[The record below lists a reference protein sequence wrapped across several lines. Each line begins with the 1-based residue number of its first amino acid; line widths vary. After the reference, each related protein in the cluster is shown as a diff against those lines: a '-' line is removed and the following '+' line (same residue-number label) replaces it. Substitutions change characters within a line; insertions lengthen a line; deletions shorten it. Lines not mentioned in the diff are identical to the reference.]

1 MFLTLISKVSL
12 TTEQYKSFNK
22 SDKFR
27 RNNRNDW
34 LCGFSAVFVCCWS
47 SLQSGLGGNATD
59 RLALL
64 AIKAQIKQDL
74 HNYNVMSSWN
84 ESTHF
89 CMWHGVTCSRRHRQ
103 RVTNLDLQSQNL
115 VGKLSPNIGNLSF
128 LRELW
133 LQNNSFGHEIPPQIG
148 NLRRLQVLRLD
159 VNSFSGSIPHNISY
173 CFNLIVVDFTSNK
186 LVGKIPSEIGLLSKL
201 QKFVLQVTNVT
212 GQVPPSLGNLSSL
225 RVLSLIT
232 NNLMGNIP
240 SSLGQLKKLTF
251 LGLGG
256 NQLSGSIPSSIYNL
270 SSLVTFSMPFN
281 QIQGSL
287 PSDIGKTLPNLEVF
301 NVNSNQLTG
310 SVPPSI
316 FNVTSVWFFDF
327 GSNNLIGG
335 VPNLQKLHNLM
346 RFNIQYNNIGSGKDG
361 DLSFLSDLTNATQ
374 LRVLVI
380 DNNNFG
386 GTLPMSISNLST
398 KLEMFW
404 VGDDQIYGSIPSG
417 IGNLVSLESLL
428 LENSS
433 FTGNIPFDMGKLSN
447 LGELD
452 ISMNKLS
459 GNIPS
464 SLRNLTK
471 LFHLALHRN
480 HLEGSIP
487 SSLGECQGLQLL
499 NLSYNLLNGT
509 IPKQVFKLSSLSISL
524 DLSNNLF
531 TGSLPPEVGNLQSL
545 SELDI
550 SDNMLSGELPSSL
563 GGCESLEVLHLQG
576 NFFNGS
582 IPLSMSSVR
591 GIQDLD
597 LSRNNFSGEIPYFLE
612 GFRILNNLNLSFNQF
627 WGVVPTGGVFKNASA
642 ISVVGNTNLCS
653 LFANLKLPKCKSKE
667 TKKRRLSHR
676 VKLILPLVFGLIL
689 LGIAMVFSY
698 FFLCSSGKKRKE
710 ISLSTLGNTILQVSY
725 ATLLKATDGFSEANL
740 IGAGS
745 FGSVYKGVLDEDDK
759 AQLVAVKV
767 FNLLRHGASRS
778 FIAECEA
785 LRNIRHRNLVK
796 IITVCSS
803 VDFHGNDFKAL
814 VYEFMDNRSLEEWLH
829 PPTGTEEL
837 RDHVPKNLSL
847 LQRLEI
853 AIGVACALDY
863 LHNHCEAPIVHCDL
877 KPSNILLDNE
887 LTGHVSDFG
896 LARFLLQVTS
906 NVSAIQSQTSSV
918 GIRGTVGY
926 AAPEYGMGSE
936 VSTNGD
942 VYSFGILLL
951 EMFTGKRPTDNMFG
965 DSLNLHNFVK
975 MALPGQVTEIADTP
989 LLQEGTNENPNQCI
1003 TRIHKVEVCLSSI
1016 FRIGIACSAESATDR
1031 LKNIND
1037 AASELHSIRNTFLG

>member
-1 MFLTLISKVSL
+1 MGVLVLKLIL
-12 TTEQYKSFNK
+12 IY
-22 SDKFR
+22 
-27 RNNRNDW
+27 
-34 LCGFSAVFVCCWS
+34 LLFSAVFVCCWS

-89 CMWHGVTCSRRHRQ
+89 CMWHGVACSRRHHQ
-103 RVTNLDLQSQNL
+103 RVTKLDLQSQNL

-133 LQNNSFGHEIPPQIG
+133 LQNNSFSHEIPPQIG
-148 NLRRLQVLRLD
+148 NLHRLHVLRLD

-173 CFNLIVVDFTSNK
+173 CFNLIHVNFSRNK
-186 LVGKIPSEIGLLSKL
+186 LVGKIPSKIGLLSKL
-201 QKFVLQVTNVT
+201 QKFSLIFNNIT
-212 GQVPPSLGNLSSL
+212 GQVPPSFGNLSSL
-225 RVLSLIT
+225 WGLDIVN

-251 LGLGG
+251 LGLGL

-270 SSLVTFSMPFN
+270 SSLGTFSMPFN
-281 QIQGSL
+281 QIQGSI
-287 PSDIGKTLPNLEVF
+287 PSDIGRSLPNLEIF
-301 NVNSNQLTG
+301 NFGSNQLTG
-310 SVPPSI
+310 SIPPSI
-316 FNVTSVWFFDF
+316 FNVTSVWLFEVE
-327 GSNNLIGG
+327 GNNLIGQ
-335 VPNLQKLHNLM
+335 VPNLQKLHNLLY
-346 RFNIQYNNIGSGKDG
+346 FNIQFNNIGSGKDG
-361 DLSFLSDLTNATQ
+361 DLCFLSDLTNATQ
-374 LRVLVI
+374 LKDLVI
-380 DNNNFG
+380 NSNNFG
-386 GTLPMSISNLST
+386 GTLPMSVCNLST
-398 KLEMFW
+398 KLELFW
-404 VGDDQIYGSIPSG
+404 VGGNQIYGSIPSG
-417 IGNLVSLESLL
+417 IGNLVSLQSLYL
-428 LENSS
+428 GNNS
-433 FTGNIPFDMGKLSN
+433 FTGNIPSDMGKLSN
-447 LGELD
+447 LGRLD
-452 ISMNKLS
+452 IFMTKLS

-464 SLRNLTK
+464 SLGNLTR
-471 LFHLALHRN
+471 LYYLGLDGN
-480 HLEGSIP
+480 YLEGSIP
-487 SSLGECQGLQLL
+487 SGLGECHGLQAL

-509 IPKQVFKLSSLSISL
+509 IPKQVFRLSSLSISL

-531 TGSLPPEVGNLQSL
+531 TGSLSPEVGNFHSL
-545 SELDI
+545 SELDL

-591 GIQDLD
+591 GIRDLD
-597 LSRNNFSGEIPYFLE
+597 LSRNNFSGEIPNFLE
-612 GFRILNNLNLSFNQF
+612 GFRILSNLNLSFNQF

-653 LFANLKLPKCKSKE
+653 HVANLKLPKCKSKE
-667 TKKRRLSHR
+667 TKKRRLSR
-676 VKLILPLVFGLIL
+676 SLKLILPLVFGLAL

-698 FFLCSSGKKRKE
+698 FFLCSSRKKRKE

-725 ATLLKATDGFSEANL
+725 ATLLKVTDGFSEANL

-803 VDFHGNDFKAL
+803 VDFRGNDFKAL
-814 VYEFMDNRSLEEWLH
+814 VYEFMDNGSLEEWLH

-837 RDHVPKNLSL
+837 RDHVPKNLRL

-863 LHNHCEAPIVHCDL
+863 LHNHCEMPIVHCDL
-877 KPSNILLDNE
+877 KPSNVLLDNE

-896 LARFLLQVTS
+896 LVRFLSQLTS

-965 DSLNLHNFVK
+965 DNLNLHNFVK
-975 MALPGQVTEIADTP
+975 MAFPGQITEIADAP
-989 LLQEGTNENPNQCI
+989 LLEGGTNKNPNQCSGR
-1003 TRIHKVEVCLSSI
+1003 THKVEVCLSSI

>member
-1 MFLTLISKVSL
+1 MGVLVLKLIL
-12 TTEQYKSFNK
+12 IY
-22 SDKFR
+22 
-27 RNNRNDW
+27 
-34 LCGFSAVFVCCWS
+34 LLFSAVFVCCWS
-47 SLQSGLGGNATD
+47 SLQWGLGGNAMD

-89 CMWHGVTCSRRHRQ
+89 CMWHGVTCSRRHHQ
-103 RVTNLDLQSQNL
+103 RVTKLDLQSQNL

-133 LQNNSFGHEIPPQIG
+133 LQNNSFSQEIPPQIG

-159 VNSFSGSIPHNISY
+159 LNSFSGSIPHNISY
-173 CFNLIVVDFTSNK
+173 CFNLILVNFTRNK

-201 QKFVLQVTNVT
+201 QKISLQDTTVT

-225 RVLSLIT
+225 QLLALGS

-240 SSLGQLKKLTF
+240 SSLGQLKKLAI
-251 LGLGG
+251 LGLAI

-281 QIQGSL
+281 QFEGSI

-310 SVPPSI
+310 SIPSSI
-316 FNVTSVWFFDF
+316 FNVTSVWYFDV
-327 GSNNLIGG
+327 GHNNLIGR
-335 VPNLQKLHNLM
+335 VPNLQKLHNLVQ
-346 RFNIQYNNIGSGKDG
+346 FNIQYNNIGSGKDG

-374 LRVLVI
+374 LQRLGI
-380 DNNNFG
+380 GSNNFG
-386 GTLPMSISNLST
+386 GTLPMSIANLST
-398 KLEMFW
+398 KLEWFW
-404 VGDDQIYGSIPSG
+404 VQHNQIYGSIPSG
-417 IGNLVSLESLL
+417 IGNLVSLERLL
-428 LENSS
+428 WGNNS
-433 FTGNIPFDMGKLSN
+433 FTGNIPSDMGKLSN
-447 LGELD
+447 LGSLE
-452 ISMNKLS
+452 IFMNKLS

-471 LFHLALHRN
+471 LY
-480 HLEGSIP
+480 HLELDGNYLEGPIP
-487 SSLGECQGLQLL
+487 SGLGECHGLQLL
-499 NLSYNLLNGT
+499 DLSDNLLNGT
-509 IPKQVFKLSSLSISL
+509 IPKQVFRLSSLSISL
-524 DLSNNLF
+524 NLSNNLF
-531 TGSLPPEVGNLQSL
+531 TGSLPPEVGNFHSL
-545 SELDI
+545 SELDL
-550 SDNMLSGELPSSL
+550 SDNMLSGELPSGL

-576 NFFNGS
+576 NFFHGS

-591 GIQDLD
+591 GIQELD
-597 LSRNNFSGEIPYFLE
+597 LSHNNFSGEIPHFLE

-653 LFANLKLPKCKSKE
+653 HVANLNLPKCKSKE
-667 TKKRRLSHR
+667 TKKRRLSR
-676 VKLILPLVFGLIL
+676 SLKLILPLVFGLTL
-689 LGIAMVFSY
+689 LGIAMVFY
-698 FFLCSSGKKRKE
+698 FFLCSLRKKRKE

-725 ATLLKATDGFSEANL
+725 ATLLKATDRFSEANL

-803 VDFHGNDFKAL
+803 VDFNGKDFKAL
-814 VYEFMDNRSLEEWLH
+814 VYEFMDNGSLEEWLH
-829 PPTGTEEL
+829 PPTGTEDL
-837 RDHVPKNLSL
+837 RDHVPKKLSL

-863 LHNHCEAPIVHCDL
+863 LHNHCETPIVHCDL
-877 KPSNILLDNE
+877 KPSNVLLDNE
-887 LTGHVSDFG
+887 LNGHVSDFG
-896 LARFLLQVTS
+896 LARFLSQVTS
-906 NVSAIQSQTSSV
+906 NVSTIHSQTSSV
-918 GIRGTVGY
+918 GIRGTIGY

-936 VSTNGD
+936 VSTSGD

-951 EMFTGKRPTDNMFG
+951 EMFTGKRPTDMMFG

-975 MALPGQVTEIADTP
+975 MALTGQVTEIADAP
-989 LLQEGTNENPNQCI
+989 LLQGGTNENPNHCSA
-1003 TRIHKVEVCLSSI
+1003 RIHKVEVCLSLI

-1037 AASELHSIRNTFLG
+1037 AASKLHSIRNTFLG

>member
-1 MFLTLISKVSL
+1 MGVLVFKLISIYL
-12 TTEQYKSFNK
+12 
-22 SDKFR
+22 
-27 RNNRNDW
+27 
-34 LCGFSAVFVCCWS
+34 LFSAVFVCCRS
-47 SLQSGLGGNATD
+47 SLQLGLRENATD

-103 RVTNLDLQSQNL
+103 RVTKLDLQSQNL

-133 LQNNSFGHEIPPQIG
+133 LQGNSFSHEIPPQIG
-148 NLRRLQVLRLD
+148 NLRRLRVLQLGA
-159 VNSFSGSIPHNISY
+159 NLFGGSIPHNISY
-173 CFNLIVVDFTSNK
+173 CFDLIHVNFSGNK

-201 QKFVLQVTNVT
+201 QIFLSYNNNVT

-225 RVLSLIT
+225 QVLSLNG
-232 NNLMGNIP
+232 NNLMGDIP

-251 LGLGG
+251 LGLGL
-256 NQLSGSIPSSIYNL
+256 NQLSGSIPSSVYNL
-270 SSLVTFSMPFN
+270 SLLDIFFVSNN
-281 QIQGSL
+281 QIQGSI
-287 PSDIGKTLPNLEVF
+287 PSDIGKSLPNLGVF
-301 NVNSNQLTG
+301 SVASNQLTG
-310 SVPPSI
+310 SIPPSI
-316 FNVTSVWFFDF
+316 SNVTSFISFQV
-327 GSNNLIGG
+327 GGNNLIGQ
-335 VPNLQKLHNLM
+335 VPNLQKLRNLLY
-346 RFNIQYNNIGSGKDG
+346 FSIQLNNLGSGKDG

-374 LRVLVI
+374 LQRLI
-380 DNNNFG
+380 ISNNNLG

-404 VGDDQIYGSIPSG
+404 VQNNQIYGSIPSG
-417 IGNLVSLESLL
+417 IGNLVSLELL
-428 LENSS
+428 CLGNNS
-433 FTGNIPFDMGKLSN
+433 FTGNIPSDMGKLSN
-447 LGELD
+447 LGALE
-452 ISMNKLS
+452 IFMNKLS

-471 LFHLALHRN
+471 LFHLMLHGN
-480 HLEGSIP
+480 YLEGSIP
-487 SSLGECQGLQLL
+487 SGLGECHGLQLL
-499 NLSYNLLNGT
+499 YLSDNRLNGT
-509 IPKQVFKLSSLSISL
+509 IPKQVFRLPSLSISL

-531 TGSLPPEVGNLQSL
+531 TGSLPPEVGNFRSL
-545 SELDI
+545 SELYL
-550 SDNMLSGELPSSL
+550 SNNMFSGELPSSL

-597 LSRNNFSGEIPYFLE
+597 LSRNNFSGEIPHFLE

-642 ISVVGNTNLCS
+642 ISVVGNINLCS
-653 LFANLKLPKCKSKE
+653 PVANLKLPKCKSKE
-667 TKKRRLSHR
+667 TKKRRFSPSL
-676 VKLILPLVFGLIL
+676 KLILPLVFGLTL
-689 LGIAMVFSY
+689 LGMAMVFSY
-698 FFLCSSGKKRKE
+698 FFLCSSRKKRKE

-725 ATLLKATDGFSEANL
+725 AALLKATDGFLEANL
-740 IGAGS
+740 IGVGS
-745 FGSVYKGVLDEDDK
+745 FGSVYKGVLDDNDK

-796 IITVCSS
+796 IMTVCSS

-814 VYEFMDNRSLEEWLH
+814 VYEFMDNGSLEEWLH

-837 RDHVPKNLSL
+837 RGHVPKKLSL

-863 LHNHCEAPIVHCDL
+863 LHNHCETPIVHCDL
-877 KPSNILLDNE
+877 KPSNVLLDKE

-896 LARFLLQVTS
+896 LARFLSQVTS
-906 NVSAIQSQTSSV
+906 NVSTIQNQTSFV

-926 AAPEYGMGSE
+926 AAPEYGIGSE

-975 MALPGQVTEIADTP
+975 MALPERVTEIAEAP
-989 LLQEGTNENPNQCI
+989 LLQGDTNKNLNQCSA
-1003 TRIHKVEVCLSSI
+1003 RIHRVEVCLSSI

-1037 AASELHSIRNTFLG
+1037 AASELHSIRNTFLR

>member
-1 MFLTLISKVSL
+1 MGVLVLKLFLIYLP
-12 TTEQYKSFNK
+12 
-22 SDKFR
+22 
-27 RNNRNDW
+27 
-34 LCGFSAVFVCCWS
+34 FSAVFICCWS
-47 SLQSGLGGNATD
+47 SLQSGLGGNTTD

-64 AIKAQIKQDL
+64 AIKAQINQDL

-84 ESTHF
+84 ESMHF

-103 RVTNLDLQSQNL
+103 RVTILDLQSQNL
-115 VGKLSPNIGNLSF
+115 VGKLSPNFGNLSF

-133 LQNNSFGHEIPPQIG
+133 LQNNSFSHEIPPQIG

-159 VNSFSGSIPHNISY
+159 VNSFSGSIPHNISH
-173 CFNLIVVDFTSNK
+173 CFNLILVNFTRNK
-186 LVGKIPSEIGLLSKL
+186 LVGKIPSEIGLLLKL
-201 QKFVLQVTNVT
+201 QKFALQYNNVT
-212 GQVPPSLGNLSSL
+212 GQVTPSLGNLSSL
-225 RVLSLIT
+225 QGLSLLS

-251 LGLGG
+251 LGLGL

-270 SSLVTFSMPFN
+270 SSLVIFAMPYN
-281 QIQGSL
+281 QIQGSM
-287 PSDIGKTLPNLEVF
+287 PSDIGQSLPNLGFFSVH
-301 NVNSNQLTG
+301 SNQLTG
-310 SVPPSI
+310 SIPPSI
-316 FNVTSVWFFDF
+316 SNVTSVWLFDV
-327 GSNNLIGG
+327 GHNNLIGR
-335 VPNLQKLHNLM
+335 VPNLQKLHNLQV
-346 RFNIQYNNIGSGKDG
+346 FDIPDNNIGSGKDG

-374 LRVLVI
+374 LKELSI
-380 DNNNFG
+380 GNNNFG
-386 GTLPMSISNLST
+386 GTLPMSISNFST
-398 KLEMFW
+398 KLEKFW
-404 VGDDQIYGSIPSG
+404 VHSNQIYGSIPSG
-417 IGNLVSLESLL
+417 IGNLVSLKSLYL
-428 LENSS
+428 GNSK
-433 FTGNIPFDMGKLSN
+433 FTGNIPSDMGKLSN
-447 LGELD
+447 LGILD
-452 ISMNKLS
+452 ISNSTLS

-471 LFHLALHRN
+471 LFLLGLARN

-487 SSLGECQGLQLL
+487 SSLGECHGLQALD
-499 NLSYNLLNGT
+499 LSDNLLNGT
-509 IPKQVFKLSSLSISL
+509 IPKQVFRLPSLSISL

-531 TGSLPPEVGNLQSL
+531 TGSLPPEVGNVHSL
-545 SELDI
+545 SELHL
-550 SDNMLSGELPSSL
+550 SDDMLSGELPSSL

-597 LSRNNFSGEIPYFLE
+597 LSCNNFSGEIPHFLE

-642 ISVVGNTNLCS
+642 ISIVGNTNLCS
-653 LFANLKLPKCKSKE
+653 PVANLKLPKCKSKE
-667 TKKRRLSHR
+667 TKKQRLSR
-676 VKLILPLVFGLIL
+676 SLKLILPLVFGLTL

-698 FFLCSSGKKRKE
+698 FFLCSSRKKRKE

-725 ATLLKATDGFSEANL
+725 ATLLKATDGFSQANL

-767 FNLLRHGASRS
+767 FNLLRQGASRS

-814 VYEFMDNRSLEEWLH
+814 VYEFMDNGSLEEWLH
-829 PPTGTEEL
+829 PPIGTEEL
-837 RDHVPKNLSL
+837 RDHVSKKLSL

-863 LHNHCEAPIVHCDL
+863 LHNYCEMPIVHCDL
-877 KPSNILLDNE
+877 KPSNVLLDNE

-896 LARFLLQVTS
+896 LARFLSQVTS
-906 NVSAIQSQTSSV
+906 NVLEIQSHTSSV
-918 GIRGTVGY
+918 GIKGTVGY

-936 VSTNGD
+936 VSRNGD

-975 MALPGQVTEIADTP
+975 MALPERVTEIADAP
-989 LLQEGTNENPNQCI
+989 LLQGGTNENPNQCSA
-1003 TRIHKVEVCLSSI
+1003 RIHKVDVCLSSI
-1016 FRIGIACSAESATDR
+1016 FRIGIACSTESASDR